1 MSVATLTEEAAEGE
15 PPRLELA
22 RWHDELGLVAGITGR
37 GTEAGRGFDLG
48 LWSEAPVG
56 EVMRRWRLFRAA
68 MPGFT
73 TVVLGNQIHGTD
85 VRTVG

>member
-1 MSVATLTEEAAEGE
+1 MSVATLTEEAAAGE

-22 RWHDELGLVAGITGR
+22 RWRDELGLVAGITGR

-56 EVMRRWRLFRAA
+56 EVMSRWRLFRAA
-68 MPGFT
+68 MPEFT
-73 TVVLGNQIHGTD
+73 TVVLGNQIH
-85 VRTVG
+85 